1 MLKKIVGIKNVGR
14 FKNSAGTPNPQLA
27 RHTFIVGANGFGK
40 TTVCAVL
47 RSLRSGD
54 ASHVVGRKTLGS
66 SDPIAIELLMTSGA
80 TRFDGAV
87 WSATYP
93 DIAIFDGVFVAEN
106 VHAGEV
112 VDIDQKRNLYRI
124 IIGEDGVRLAALDA
138 ELAAHSRTK
147 TSEITAAARAMQPHH
162 PGMSI
167 DAFLR
172 LTADSEIEQHILN
185 QQRVVTSAKEAAAVS
200 ARGAIGSIP
209 YPSLPEGL
217 TSLLART
224 LEDIADDTDQL
235 IGDHLAKHG
244 MTADDTG
251 WIATGAEHTGDTC
264 PFCGQDITG
273 LPLIAAYRATFG
285 EQFKSLMADIAAMRN
300 VLKGLFGDAAV
311 GRLDTLAEQNIAAV
325 EFWRQHCALDRATL
339 SFPADLREDARRMGA
354 EASALL
360 EQKADAPLDVPV
372 TPDTFVTT
380 QAKFAESAT
389 KVEAL
394 SRAIAAANTLIAAKK
409 VEVAGTDLKSAEG
422 ELALRL
428 IRRTRH
434 IEPAAT
440 LCSDYRRLTG
450 EKEALETSKTAA
462 RAALDTHTAA
472 VVEPYERR
480 INQLLDTFNADFSI
494 TRTTHGYPGGVAT
507 SSYQLVI
514 NNVAIDVGDGRTPAN
529 EPSFKNTL
537 SAGDRAAL
545 ALAFFIANLERDSN
559 RARKIVVFD
568 DPFNSQDAFRR
579 QQTVHEIIKVARDCQ
594 QIVVLSHDATFLK
607 QIWDKVPAN
616 ERVSLTVADQ
626 RALGSKLLR
635 IDLERACQGRTA
647 TDIDDLQ
654 TFIATGAGALLDLVR
669 KMRVVLE
676 TYARTTYPANFEAAD
691 WLGDIV
697 RRIRDGG
704 NAHPAAALYDELD
717 QINDYTK
724 QYHHGED
731 VANTTPDQIDSAEL
745 TGFARR
751 TLRVVNALQA

>member
-1 MLKKIVGIKNVGR
+1 MLKKIIGIKNVGR

-27 RHTFIVGANGFGK
+27 KHTFIVGANGFGK

-47 RSLRSGD
+47 RSLRSGE

-66 SDPIAIELLMTSGA
+66 TDPIAIELLMTSGA
-80 TRFDGAV
+80 TRFDGAI
-87 WSATYP
+87 WSSTYP

-124 IIGEDGVRLAALDA
+124 IIGEDGIRLAAQDA
-138 ELAAHSRTK
+138 DLAAGSRAK
-147 TSEITAAARAMQPHH
+147 TAEITAAARALQPHH
-162 PGMSI
+162 PGVSI
-167 DAFLR
+167 YAFLR
-172 LTADSEIEQHILN
+172 LGADPDIEQHILD
-185 QQRVVTSAKEAAAVS
+185 QQRVATSAKEAAAVS

-217 TSLLART
+217 TALLART

-244 MTADDTG
+244 MTAEDTG
-251 WIATGAEHTGDTC
+251 WIATGAEHADDTC
-264 PFCGQDITG
+264 PFCGQYITG
-273 LPLIAAYRATFG
+273 LPLIAAYRATFS

-300 VLKGLFGDAAV
+300 TLKGLLGDAAM

-325 EFWRQHCALDRATL
+325 EFWRQHCALDQATL

-354 EASALL
+354 EAVALL
-360 EQKADAPLDVPV
+360 EQKAAAPLDVPV
-372 TPDTFVTT
+372 TPDTFVTA
-380 QAKFAESAT
+380 QAKFAQSGT

-394 SRAIAAANTLIAAKK
+394 NEAIAAANSLIAAKK

-428 IRRTRH
+428 MRRARH
-434 IEPAAT
+434 TEPAAT
-440 LCSDYRRLTG
+440 LCNDYQRLTG

-480 INQLLDTFNADFSI
+480 INQLLDTFNAGFSI

-514 NNVAIDVGDGRTPAN
+514 NNVAIDVGDGRTPAD

-537 SAGDRAAL
+537 SAGDRATL
-545 ALAFFIANLERDSN
+545 ALAFFIANLERDPN
-559 RARKIVVFD
+559 RAQKIVVFD

-607 QIWDKVPAN
+607 QIWDKAPAH

-626 RALGSKLLR
+626 RALGSKLLP

-697 RRIRDGG
+697 RKIRDGG
-704 NAHPAAALYDELD
+704 DAHPAAALYDELD

-731 VANTTPDQIDSAEL
+731 VADTTPAQIDSAEL
-745 TGFARR
+745 TWFARR